1 MRLSRPKIFI
11 VLLLAGFL
19 SACSSGPRELLR
31 EPLQIR
37 LYGLEIS
44 DDELIVDLAVRNI
57 NDLPRQLDR
66 IDLELSVDSHVLV
79 ATEDFPNLD
88 ISARSREILRLTT
101 RAEPDGLQRLEALG
115 PGDTA
120 RLPWVIEAKLEVD
133 QKRSRPVQASGWLY
147 RSPGQPNRFR

>member
-1 MRLSRPKIFI
+1 
-11 VLLLAGFL
+11 
-19 SACSSGPRELLR
+19 
-31 EPLQIR
+31 
-37 LYGLEIS
+37 
-44 DDELIVDLAVRNI
+44 
-57 NDLPRQLDR
+57 LPRQLDR

-115 PGDTA
+115 QGETT
-120 RLPWVIEAKLEVD
+120 RLPWALQAVVEVD
-133 QKRSRPVQASGWLY
+133 EKRSRPVKSSGWIY